1 MKRIRRPK
9 CENYITFDE
18 KKYKDGQSLV
28 FVCPSC
34 GKQFGIRIGLSKLV
48 NVRKEDNP
56 EADVESF
63 RFGYL
68 TVIENVFHFKQII
81 PLCLGMNVIGRHMK
95 GYVINCPIETVDP
108 SVDLTHCRIM
118 VRKAKNGHF
127 KYLLSDGPSN
137 TGTFVGTEILGDR
150 EKRVIHDGTIF
161 TLGATSIIL
170 HEPAYSEE
178 K

>member
-1 MKRIRRPK
+1 MKRIRCPK

-68 TVIENVFHFKQII
+68 TVIENVFR
-81 PLCLGMNVIGRHMK
+81 RHMK